1 MKSALLGRDYE
12 IHPLAQRLPE
22 MADTEF
28 NLLKE
33 SIERDGL
40 LQPIVV
46 YHAKILDGRHRYRA
60 CRELQIV
67 PQFVKYRGNT
77 PASFVFG
84 NNIPRRH
91 LSISD
96 KLRLADLFLPDIQAE
111 AQQRWAAGT
120 LASVDAKGKTSQIT
134 AKLTGLSPVTVDR
147 HLAIK
152 RAIERLEA
160 AGRADAASK
169 VQEAA
174 TRSVR
179 SGAKAA
185 AAAEMMLDAEPELLS
200 RLRHVLSADAIRAI
214 EIGTIPLS
222 MEDLQLWAKADP
234 EEAQQVK
241 ELVLA
246 NRWKVSTALKFVR
259 GKLTAES
266 PIVDLIHRCI
276 AAHGKLEVTI
286 DGYRITIVWLK
297 APKK

>member
-1 MKSALLGRDYE
+1 M
-12 IHPLAQRLPE
+12 
-22 MADTEF
+22 
-28 NLLKE
+28 
-33 SIERDGL
+33 
-40 LQPIVV
+40 
-46 YHAKILDGRHRYRA
+46 
-60 CRELQIV
+60 
-67 PQFVKYRGNT
+67 
-77 PASFVFG
+77 
-84 NNIPRRH
+84 
-91 LSISD
+91 
-96 KLRLADLFLPDIQAE
+96 
-111 AQQRWAAGT
+111 
-120 LASVDAKGKTSQIT
+120 
-134 AKLTGLSPVTVDR
+134 
-147 HLAIK
+147 AIK